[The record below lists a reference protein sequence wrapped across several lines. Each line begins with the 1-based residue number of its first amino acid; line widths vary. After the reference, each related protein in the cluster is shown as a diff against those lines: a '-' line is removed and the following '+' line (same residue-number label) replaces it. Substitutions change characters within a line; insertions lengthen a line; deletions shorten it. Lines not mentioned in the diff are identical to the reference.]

1 MRIHVA
7 VLILATALLSLP
19 PAAHA
24 QQVRK
29 HDAKRA
35 QCQKK
40 AMQDKIPPEKTADFL
55 KECME
60 QKALERAGVKEK

>member
-7 VLILATALLSLP
+7 VLLVATVLLSSL

-40 AMQDKIPPEKTADFL
+40 AMQEKVPPEKTTDFL
-55 KECME
+55 KQCME
-60 QKALERAGVKEK
+60 QKALERAGVKKK

>member
-19 PAAHA
+19 PAAQA

-40 AMQDKIPPEKTADFL
+40 AMQDKVPPEKTADFL
-55 KECME
+55 KQCVEE
-60 QKALERAGVKEK
+60 KALERAGVKKK